1 MNIKEK
7 DITIRHAREGGH
19 PRVYFFFLLCG
30 LIKKISSW
38 MPAFAGMTAFFLIS
52 LSPAHAE
59 TLQAAM
65 MRAYQTNPTLQA
77 AQAKLRSVDETVP
90 LAKSG
95 ARPSLDF
102 NSQIGQS
109 TIDRSGIQRD
119 TTPRSLGF
127 SITQPIYKGGRID
140 ADISSAEKRV
150 LAERASLLDAEQSL
164 FLSVATVYFDVWRD
178 QATVKINRKNEEVL
192 RQELQAARDRFKV
205 GEATRTDVAQA
216 DSRYAGATA
225 SRIEVEGR
233 LANSKATYEKIIGN
247 PPSELAAP
255 DLNFPI
261 PQSLDDAIKQAQE
274 QNPRVINSKFTADS
288 AEHDIDVAEA
298 ALLPEINLQAS
309 ADRNLD
315 TSSSFATGSNI
326 DTASITA
333 RLTVPLY
340 RSGADYARTRAA
352 KQTASQRRV
361 EIHSALDTARET
373 AVNAW
378 ESLKTARATILSR
391 QKQVEA
397 ANLAFEGVKEESRV
411 GTRTILDRLDAE
423 AEALQARVNLVQAQ
437 RDKAVAL
444 FSVKSAIGELT
455 AEKLK
460 LPLTPYDPTAHYEQV
475 KDAWIGLGENTTT
488 DFPLSE
494 VTKPAEANAP

>member
-1 MNIKEK
+1 MRFLI
-7 DITIRHAREGGH
+7 A
-19 PRVYFFFLLCG
+19 VLFLL
-30 LIKKISSW
+30 
-38 MPAFAGMTAFFLIS
+38 AA
-52 LSPAHAE
+52 SPVHAE

-216 DSRYAGATA
+216 DSRFSGATA

-233 LANSKATYEKIIGN
+233 LANSKATYEKITGN

-261 PQSLDDAIKQAQE
+261 PQTLGDAIKQAQE
-274 QNPRVINSKFTADS
+274 QNPKVISSKFSADS
-288 AEHDIDVAEA
+288 AEHDVDVAEG
-298 ALLPEINLQAS
+298 ALLPEVNLEAS
-309 ADRNLD
+309 ADRNWD
-315 TSSSFATGSNI
+315 TSSFATGTET

-333 RLTVPLY
+333 RLRVPLY

-352 KQTASQRRV
+352 KETASQRRV

-373 AVNAW
+373 AVSAW
-378 ESLKTARATILSR
+378 ERLKTAQATIVSR
-391 QKQVEA
+391 QKQLKA
-397 ANLAFEGVKEESRV
+397 AELAFEGVKEESKV
-411 GTRTILDRLDAE
+411 GTRTILDRLNAE
-423 AEALQARVNLVQAQ
+423 AEALQARVNVVQAQ

-460 LPLTPYDPTAHYEQV
+460 LPLTPYDPITHYEQV
-475 KDAWIGLGENTTT
+475 KDAWIGLGSDATP
-488 DFPLSE
+488 DFPLPE
-494 VTKPAEANAP
+494 VTKPVEANAP